1 MAPEILK
8 GRGYSYSCDYWSVGI
23 CLYYLYYGEFPFGQS
38 TDNPNTVY
46 KEIINKQIE
55 FKYNK
60 SNNDFDLKEL
70 LNQLLIKDENL
81 RFCSL
86 DKIKE
91 LNFYKSINFDKLS
104 KKEVPAPI
112 IPAVV
117 KINYNRELNNV
128 RTKFNTFI
136 QNETVEAQNS
146 NVNKNENVNHNKH
159 KVDFDHHRNIMKW
172 YDKF

>member
-1 MAPEILK
+1 M
-8 GRGYSYSCDYWSVGI
+8 
-23 CLYYLYYGEFPFGQS
+23 
-38 TDNPNTVY
+38 
-46 KEIINKQIE
+46 
-55 FKYNK
+55 
-60 SNNDFDLKEL
+60 
-70 LNQLLIKDENL
+70 
-81 RFCSL
+81 
-86 DKIKE
+86 
-91 LNFYKSINFDKLS
+91 
-104 KKEVPAPI
+104 PAPI